1 MTEPKIYKKEL
12 KEEPVTRGRESLVL
26 SSSQSFRDV
35 CVAFFGKWSLFFV
48 AALSIVAIILIFVF
62 VTRNAI
68 PFFEKINIF
77 RFLGTNAWH
86 PTNESN
92 PEFGALASIIGTVS
106 VTIISLIIAVPI
118 GVLTAIFLSDMVS
131 HKIRNIIKPIIEIL
145 AAIPSVAYGF
155 FAVLVFAP
163 WLQNRFGLTTGT
175 NIINAGIMLAVM
187 ALPTIISVAEDSI
200 SNVSR
205 ELREASYG
213 LGSTRFET
221 MMKVVLPAAHSGIIA
236 AVILGMMRSLGE
248 TMIVW
253 MAAGN
258 ALNIPSPWWD
268 LTQSV
273 RTITATIA
281 GETLEAAH
289 YTMHYYSLFALGV
302 VLLMVT
308 FVLNLISEYFLR
320 KAKIK
325 H

>member
-1 MTEPKIYKKEL
+1 MAKPDKTDSNEITG
-12 KEEPVTRGRESLVL
+12 PVVRGSESLVL
-26 SSSQSFRDV
+26 SSSQNARGVFF
-35 CVAFFGKWSLFFV
+35 AFFGKWSLFAV
-48 AALSIVAIILIFVF
+48 AALSIVAIILIFIF
-62 VTRNAI
+62 VSKNAI
-68 PFFEKINIF
+68 PFFKDQNLLT
-77 RFLGTNAWH
+77 FLTQNSWH
-86 PTNESN
+86 PTADK
-92 PEFGALASIIGTVS
+92 PEFGALASIVGTLM
-106 VTIISLIIAVPI
+106 VTIVSLIIAVPI
-118 GVLTAIFLSDMVS
+118 GILTAIFLSDMVN

-155 FAVLVFAP
+155 FAVLIFAP
-163 WLQNRFGLTTGT
+163 WLQNKFGLTTGT
-175 NIINAGIMLAVM
+175 NIINASIMLGVM

-213 LGSTRFET
+213 LGSTRAET
-221 MMKVVLPAAHSGIIA
+221 MFKVVLPAAHSGIIA

-258 ALNIPSPWWD
+258 APNIPAPWWD

-281 GETLEAAH
+281 GEMLEAAH
-289 YTMHYYSLFALGV
+289 NTMHYYSLFAMG
-302 VLLMVT
+302 VLLLIVT
-308 FVLNLISEYFLR
+308 FILNLVSEFFLR
-320 KAKIK
+320 RAKRL